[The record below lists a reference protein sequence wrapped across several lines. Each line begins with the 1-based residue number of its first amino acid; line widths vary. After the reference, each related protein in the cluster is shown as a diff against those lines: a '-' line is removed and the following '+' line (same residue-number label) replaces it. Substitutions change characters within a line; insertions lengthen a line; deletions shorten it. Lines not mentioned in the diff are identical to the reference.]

1 MKELGLELNNK
12 TAIFPLK
19 NGIDFLG
26 FHTYLTDSGKVVM
39 KLRRANVKKIKRKVK
54 KWKKDF
60 LNKKITKQKIKQSW
74 QAWDAYAAFG
84 NTYKFRLKIA
94 NEIGAII
101 HEQLTPRKQINSTQ
115 VLKEYR
121 KLQQMNAIN
130 KKYNQD
136 TLYVS
141 KIISYI
147 DKEVSY
153 VNSIKG

>member
-74 QAWDAYAAFG
+74 
-84 NTYKFRLKIA
+84 
-94 NEIGAII
+94 
-101 HEQLTPRKQINSTQ
+101 
-115 VLKEYR
+115 
-121 KLQQMNAIN
+121 
-130 KKYNQD
+130 
-136 TLYVS
+136 
-141 KIISYI
+141 
-147 DKEVSY
+147 
-153 VNSIKG
+153 